1 MSSTVGDWRN
11 GPAYDYFD
19 DLDPEKIALE
29 FLRRNG
35 EYAAD
40 YATIMASPS
49 SDDPAPALKRWGLR
63 FRRRSQAS
71 RGSGDP
77 CLAGQRQS
85 KTGDTRIAPARTVPS
100 ATPRP
105 GRPCCCFFRR

>member
-1 MSSTVGDWRN
+1 MSPAVGDWRN
-11 GPAYDYFD
+11 EPAYDYFE
-19 DLDPEKIALE
+19 DLDSEKIALE

-40 YATIMASPS
+40 YATITASTPS
-49 SDDPAPALKRWGLR
+49 EDSAPALRRWGLR
-63 FRRRSQAS
+63 FRRRSQAP

-77 CLAGQRQS
+77 CLASQRQP
-85 KTGDTRIAPARTVPS
+85 KTGYTRAAPARTVPS

-105 GRPCCCFFRR
+105 GRPCCCLFRR